1 MGMNIGIGL
10 EFMLDEVA
18 PSVRPGDVVLVAPE
32 YPTFQKAYRG
42 EPEYIARLVECRPS
56 ILASLPFH
64 QVKALM
70 DRGYPLHLGR
80 VIRVVLG
87 IGASDRTLDSHV
99 NAYNHRGAFN
109 ANGDIIAHHGVTTAR
124 LASPRFELTSPETAE
139 LAIRHLNRFHA
150 SCLLNGAR
158 VYYSHP
164 PCDRSYFASFGA
176 QIEALEILLRARL
189 TIPIVDTPE
198 EMTFSESEIFDLG
211 YHLNLKG
218 KTARSRFLAARL
230 REFMPGETPLTVP
243 RVP

>member
-1 MGMNIGIGL
+1 MGKIEHQLGTHIIGNASQL
-10 EFMLDEVA
+10 FCVKEPRVSRRATDDEF
-18 PSVRPGDVVLVAPE
+18 
-32 YPTFQKAYRG
+32 
-42 EPEYIARLVECRPS
+42 
-56 ILASLPFH
+56 
-64 QVKALM
+64 
-70 DRGYPLHLGR
+70 
-80 VIRVVLG
+80 
-87 IGASDRTLDSHV
+87 
-99 NAYNHRGAFN
+99 
-109 ANGDIIAHHGVTTAR
+109 VTTAR